1 MKMSQKEVMELDM
14 RCAAAH
20 YLGDQLNRL
29 DQASYRAELMEQE
42 RSLARIEGYLAAMEH
57 ARRLTLYQCDQFRQ
71 LVTEAKH
78 PLHLFGKTY
87 WDLKA
92 GYIVGN
98 E

>member
-1 MKMSQKEVMELDM
+1 MKMSQVEVMELDM
-14 RCAAAH
+14 RCAATH

-42 RSLARIEGYLAAMEH
+42 RSQARIEGYLAAMEH
-57 ARRLTLYQCDQFRQ
+57 AHRLTLYQGDQFRQ
-71 LVTEAKH
+71 LVSEAKH
-78 PLHLFGKTY
+78 PLHLYGKIY

-92 GYIVGN
+92 GYIVRN